1 VATGSLPERSA
12 RDRLLDTAS
21 ELFYRDG
28 FHAVGIDTIVERS
41 GVAKM
46 TLYRHFPS
54 KDDLI
59 AAYLERA
66 NREFWEWLEAELVR
80 VHEPKAKLV
89 AAFEAIARLATS
101 TRCLGCTFQAA
112 ASEFPELEHKG
123 HQVALDHKRRVL
135 DCFAGLARGADL
147 RDPDRLAAHLLLLMD
162 GAWVAARMFGPSNH
176 AATVAEAAKVL
187 IDAHRVPIDIRRASV
202 DERSASAPVISPG
215 VAPRRR
221 PGTSRS

>member
-1 VATGSLPERSA
+1 VTTTRGSERSA

-28 FHAVGIDTIVERS
+28 YHAVGIDTIVERS

-66 NREFWEWLEAELVR
+66 NAEFWDWLDAELAGV
-80 VHEPKAKLV
+80 EDPTQKLIR
-89 AAFEAIARLATS
+89 AFEGTARLATS
-101 TRCLGCTFQAA
+101 PQCLGCTFQVA

-123 HQVALDHKRRVL
+123 HLVALEHKRRVL
-135 DCFAGLARGADL
+135 ARLGGLARDARL
-147 RDPDRLAAHLLLLMD
+147 RDPEGLAGQLLLLMD
-162 GAWVAARMFGPSNH
+162 GAWVAARMFGPENH
-176 AATVAEAAKVL
+176 ADSVAAGARALIAAH
-187 IDAHRVPIDIRRASV
+187 DAVVVPVS
-202 DERSASAPVISPG
+202 
-215 VAPRRR
+215 
-221 PGTSRS
+221 T